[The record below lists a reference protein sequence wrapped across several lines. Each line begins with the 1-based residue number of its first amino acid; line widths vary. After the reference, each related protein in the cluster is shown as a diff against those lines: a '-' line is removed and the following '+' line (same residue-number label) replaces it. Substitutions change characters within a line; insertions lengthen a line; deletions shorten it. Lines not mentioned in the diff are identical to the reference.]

1 MFGRGIGFLNVY
13 IREIVTGFMNKIWLK
28 LGNVGDYFERV
39 DFVINE
45 IRLFQVEMFYIGYF
59 LSFWGFLVVFFE
71 IDKFFFICKV
81 IIQCYF
87 V

>member
-13 IREIVTGFMNKIWLK
+13 IREIVMGFMNKIWLK

-45 IRLFQVEMFYIGYF
+45 IRLF
-59 LSFWGFLVVFFE
+59 
-71 IDKFFFICKV
+71 
-81 IIQCYF
+81 
-87 V
+87 